1 MKALLSVL
9 IILLAVMIIAGCCST
24 DVVEYDTQIWTP
36 VYKNLDEIRSGV
48 KTTSS
53 RDLKN
58 PGKIYFYGNYILINE
73 QKTGIHIFDNF
84 DPSTPKNISF
94 IEIPGNGDLA
104 VRNNIL
110 YADSYLDLVA
120 IDISNPTNSQVVK
133 RINDIFPQMME
144 VMAWGRPT
152 DMSEGGL
159 IVDYVQK
166 DTVLRYYYNS
176 CHENPTMMGGIDIAI
191 DIADGSRESKG
202 SSGNKTGIGGSMARF
217 TIYDNYLYAVDYS
230 DMQVFDITQP
240 NNPKA
245 WSKVN
250 IGWEIE
256 TIYPFKNKLF
266 VGSTTGMYI
275 YDVTKPWN
283 PTYVSEFRHIRAC
296 DPVVANDDYAYV
308 TLRSGNRCV
317 GTSNQLDIIDI
328 RDIFNPKLV
337 KTYPMQEPAGLGL
350 DGTTL
355 FICDGPAGLKVF
367 DVADATDIKLL
378 DWQSDI
384 KTYDVIPLGKSL
396 LMIGSDGLFQ
406 YDYTDPTNLKLLS
419 KIPIVK

>member
-1 MKALLSVL
+1 MKALLLVL
-9 IILLAVMIIAGCCST
+9 ITSISLVVLAGCCTT
-24 DVVEYDTQIWTP
+24 DVVEYDAQIWSP
-36 VYKNLDEIRSGV
+36 VYKNLDEIRNGV
-48 KTTSS
+48 KTSPS

-73 QKTGIHIFDNF
+73 VKTGIHIIDNF
-84 DPSTPKNISF
+84 DPKAPKNISF
-94 IEIPGNGDLA
+94 IEIPGNGDMA

-120 IDISNPTNSQVVK
+120 IDISNPANSQVVK

-144 VMAWGRPT
+144 AMAWGRPSNT
-152 DMSEGGL
+152 NDGGL
-159 IVDYVQK
+159 IVDFVMK
-166 DTVLRYYYNS
+166 DTVIKYYYNS
-176 CHENPTMMGGIDIAI
+176 CHDNPIMVDDIGIGNF
-191 DIADGSRESKG
+191 DGSRETKG
-202 SSGNKTGIGGSMARF
+202 GAGNKTGIGGSMARF

-230 DMQVFDITQP
+230 DMQVFDITQA

-256 TIYPFKNKLF
+256 TIFPFKNKLF

-275 YDVTKPWN
+275 YDVSKPWN

-308 TLRSGNRCV
+308 TLRSGTRCV

-355 FICDGPAGLKVF
+355 FVCDGPSGLKVF

-378 DWQSDI
+378 DWQSDL

>member
-1 MKALLSVL
+1 
-9 IILLAVMIIAGCCST
+9 MIS
-24 DVVEYDTQIWTP
+24 E
-36 VYKNLDEIRSGV
+36 LEISM
-48 KTTSS
+48 
-53 RDLKN
+53 
-58 PGKIYFYGNYILINE
+58 
-73 QKTGIHIFDNF
+73 
-84 DPSTPKNISF
+84 
-94 IEIPGNGDLA
+94 
-104 VRNNIL
+104 
-110 YADSYLDLVA
+110 VA
-120 IDISNPTNSQVVK
+120 E
-133 RINDIFPQMME
+133 RL
-144 VMAWGRPT
+144 R
-152 DMSEGGL
+152 GG
-159 IVDYVQK
+159 
-166 DTVLRYYYNS
+166 
-176 CHENPTMMGGIDIAI
+176 A
-191 DIADGSRESKG
+191 
-202 SSGNKTGIGGSMARF
+202 GNKTGIGGSMARF

-230 DMQVFDITQP
+230 DMQVFDIAQA

-256 TIYPFKNKLF
+256 TIFPFKNKLF
-266 VGSTTGMYI
+266 IGSTTGMYI
-275 YDVTKPWN
+275 YDVSKPWN

-308 TLRSGNRCV
+308 TLRSGTRCE

-355 FICDGPAGLKVF
+355 FICDGPSGLKVF

-396 LMIGSDGLFQ
+396 LMIGRDGLFQ